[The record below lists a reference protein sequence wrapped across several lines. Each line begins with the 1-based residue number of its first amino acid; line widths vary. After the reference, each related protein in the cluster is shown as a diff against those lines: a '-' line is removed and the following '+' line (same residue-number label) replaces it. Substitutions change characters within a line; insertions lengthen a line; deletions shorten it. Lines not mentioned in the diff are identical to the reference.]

1 MQRKAFKQV
10 SYILACRSSH
20 PVQQGHTVDQREGI
34 SIKPTSALTAQVFSS
49 TEKTKFSEEFEEFE
63 AELEPLC
70 IGVER

>member
-1 MQRKAFKQV
+1 M
-10 SYILACRSSH
+10 
-20 PVQQGHTVDQREGI
+20 
-34 SIKPTSALTAQVFSS
+34 LTAKVFSS